1 MKHMKRNATML
12 TIIML
17 LPMILCSFASIIE
30 VSGEPSNGA
39 FINRMNVNTELFEN
53 SSVKVTIIAEIVV
66 SDKYNGTIGS
76 ITFPIVPIGIAME
89 NPKKGIQSYRP
100 LLGNITVKKIKTE
113 SFSDVLLVTF
123 PKRLRPGNVKNI
135 SFTFTLKPSTALV
148 RLSDSRYR
156 FAYRMYVPN
165 ITVYYNTSTMRA
177 ILPYGAGITKV
188 GSNGIVEMDSLS
200 GRLTAVWRTFG
211 PPRGAGWDFIL
222 EFKILSEAPITTP
235 IRNITPVTSTTVK
248 KGENFPF
255 LEIAIIIIVS
265 NIMTGS
271 TILVLYRRTTK
282 RKAVL
287 KGWTSEDDGFVLD
300 LGEEDISKYRD
311 LIEKLDR
318 DERSIVDILMSKD
331 GKIEQKEL
339 PELTGF
345 SKSKVSRVL
354 KRLDSL
360 GAVRRTSLGKTKMIE
375 LNPILRELLKEGNR
389 SHAGGGI

>member
-1 MKHMKRNATML
+1 ML
-12 TIIML
+12 AIIML
-17 LPMILCSFASIIE
+17 LPMMLCSLTSIIG
-30 VSGEPSNGA
+30 VSDEPSNGA

-53 SSVKVTIIAEIVV
+53 SSVKITIIAEIVV

-76 ITFPIVPIGIAME
+76 IAFPIVPIGIAME
-89 NPKKGIQSYRP
+89 NPKKGVQDYRP

-113 SFSDVLLVTF
+113 SFNDVLLITF
-123 PKRLRPGNVKNI
+123 PKRLRPGNIKNI

-156 FAYRMYVPN
+156 FAYRMYMPN

-235 IRNITPVTSTTVK
+235 IKNVTPVTSTTVK
-248 KGENFPF
+248 KEESFPF

-265 NIMTGS
+265 NIITGS
-271 TILVLYRRTTK
+271 TILFLYRKVNKK
-282 RKAVL
+282 RAVL
-287 KGWTSEDDGFVLD
+287 KGWTSGDEEFVLD
-300 LGEEDISKYRD
+300 EEDISKYRD

-318 DERSIVDILMSKD
+318 DERSIVDILMSKN

-360 GAVRRTSLGKTKMIE
+360 GAIRRTSLGKTKMIE
-375 LNPILRELLKEGNR
+375 LNPVLKELLEEGNK